1 LSLVKRVSHLRSE
14 PDGHGA
20 CFFNKYT
27 IPKGWVQVKTD
38 SHEYEARRVFRCVF
52 STPSEQHIF
61 KNTAPQTTR
70 ALRYDGRN
78 QSKKEAKQQK
88 T

>member
-1 LSLVKRVSHLRSE
+1 M
-14 PDGHGA
+14 
-20 CFFNKYT
+20 CF
-27 IPKGWVQVKTD
+27 
-38 SHEYEARRVFRCVF
+38 SA
-52 STPSEQHIF
+52 PSEQHIF

-78 QSKKEAKQQK
+78 QSKKKAKQQK